1 MERNK
6 NPPSI
11 QGRGFQDPGKEV
23 TVWVALGVENKGQ
36 AGVEPWEA
44 ELRLGLEQ
52 MV

>member
-6 NPPSI
+6 KPSI
-11 QGRGFQDPGKEV
+11 QGGGSQDPGKEV

-36 AGVEPWEA
+36 AGVEPWEG
-44 ELRLGLEQ
+44 ELLLGLQQ